1 MTAQDAGGILGL
13 DHLTLAVADLAAAT
27 AAYATIFDQP
37 ASQSGTAKGLA
48 WAAFALANTTLV
60 LVAAPEATDGLA
72 RHLAAGPGL
81 GALGFAVADPA
92 RAARLLER
100 RGLPAEGPPRP
111 WLGRSATTYAPG
123 AARGLR
129 LLTIAPAP
137 PAASA
142 TRLDH
147 AVIRSADPERTT
159 ALLAGR
165 LGLELRLDRSNPAWG
180 SRLLF
185 FRCGDL
191 VIEVSHDLAAGL
203 GEAPDS
209 LWGLT
214 WGVADIAATH
224 ARLEAAGLAVSP
236 LRVGR
241 KPGTR
246 IFTLRDAAA
255 GAPTAFIGA

>member
-1 MTAQDAGGILGL
+1 MTSRDAGTILGL
-13 DHLTLAVADLAAAT
+13 DHLTLAVGDLAAAT
-27 AAYATIFDQP
+27 AAYATIFAQP
-37 ASQSGTAKGLA
+37 AAQTGTAEGLA
-48 WAAFALANTTLV
+48 WAAFTLANTSLV

-72 RHLAAGPGL
+72 RHLAPGPGL
-81 GALGFAVADPA
+81 GALGFTVADPE

-100 RGLPAEGPPRP
+100 RGLAAEGPPRP
-111 WLGRSATTYAPG
+111 WLGRSATFYT
-123 AARGLR
+123 ARGLH

-137 PAASA
+137 AAASA

-203 GEAPDS
+203 GTAPDS

-224 ARLEAAGLAVSP
+224 ARLDAAGLAVSP